1 MKKLNLKK
9 LSVSTIK
16 NIVNDICYNTED
28 RREFLQDRHAILQY
42 IKDIEHDLELM
53 LITQIDLMKL
63 NLNTVEDVVEY
74 VASQCKIIK
83 ELAVYA
89 ETLKEIE
96 DDTE

>member
-16 NIVNDICYNTED
+16 NIVNDIGYSTED
-28 RREFLQDRHAILQY
+28 RREFLQDKQAIEQY
-42 IKDIEHDLELM
+42 IADIEPDLELM
-53 LITQIDLMKL
+53 LMTQIDLIEL
-63 NLNTVEDVVEY
+63 DLNTVQDAVEY
-74 VASQCKIIK
+74 VAPQCKIIK